1 MKKILLAFAL
11 FASFQAFSQAP
22 SNDICTNAIQ
32 LIPNAGLIAATNL
45 NTVTE
50 GTSPSCGVGAGA
62 AIKDV
67 WYKFTFTGGTFT
79 LEMFRCK

>member
-1 MKKILLAFAL
+1 MKKILLALAI
-11 FASFQAFSQAP
+11 FASFQALSQVP
-22 SNDICTNAIQ
+22 SNDICTNAIE
-32 LIPNAGLIAATNL
+32 LIPNAGLVASTNL

-67 WYKFTFTGGTFT
+67 WYKVTFTGGPFT
-79 LEMFRCK
+79 LPTT